1 MRVARGESAGR
12 DVPWQA
18 TVSRTIAERAARIEV
33 GLGASG
39 EYPDMAVRR
48 GHGNGVAW
56 SSMTG

>member
-18 TVSRTIAERAARIEV
+18 AANRTVGKRAVRIEV
-33 GLGASG
+33 SLEGSG
-39 EYPDMAVRR
+39 GCNDMAVRR